1 MSLNELHSGS
11 FETEIM
17 KKLMNDRLCF
27 VVYIRICHVVGTN
40 DTLAPIP

>member
-11 FETEIM
+11 FKPEIM
-17 KKLMNDRLCF
+17 KKLMNDSLCF
-27 VVYIRICHVVGTN
+27 VVYVRIRHVVGTN